1 MFKISFLLLIVVLSL
16 QRQTASALL
25 APSMRAKV
33 DAHDLELTRQAIM
46 AHFDRLDTTT
56 SSRSM
61 EVESNIETSVEMKL
75 NTVKEVTKAAMKESM
90 RKQLS
95 KKSFV
100 PKEILSKYTFNPL
113 KNVIV
118 QKGSSIKK
126 ALKNRRSSQTV
137 PSVSVYKPSFAEI
150 DVKNVFKCVSVQS
163 LEEKSL
169 KVVSLLSRII
179 SLGQLEICFD

>member
-1 MFKISFLLLIVVLSL
+1 MFKFSFLLLIVVLSL

-75 NTVKEVTKAAMKESM
+75 NTVKEVTKAAIKESM

-113 KNVIV
+113 KNIIV

-126 ALKNRRSSQTV
+126 ALKNRRSSQAM
-137 PSVSVYKPSFAEI
+137 PSVYKPSFAEV
-150 DVKNVFKCVSVQS
+150 DVKNVFNCVSVQS

-169 KVVSLLSRII
+169 KAVSLLSRII